1 MRLRLFEKSLILN
14 RETTHPGDRL
24 AKLPRR
30 KNSNPAWKWVVSIA
44 VASLMSSTVVNQAA
58 AQVYEYGSSG
68 STVQR
73 IQKFLGVNPTGTYD
87 FATQAAVA
95 SFQRQRGLSVD
106 GRVGPETLAAMGLT
120 DLMERP
126 VNYERPVAFDGTAQ
140 PGMVVTQSGIGL
152 NIRRGP
158 GLNYPIVG
166 GAEDGALVELG
177 TQRVL
182 ADNYRWAD
190 IRSGGWVA
198 TEYVASGTTSNV
210 SYYDSGNCSTYCG
223 MGGTTATVNYTDQG
237 NVNLNGVPNTTDFN
251 FGGYRSG
258 PYVVVVPGSGSALL
272 GQVRRIAWGAFPD
285 KARQGAFINAGS
297 FNDVDRA
304 DALSSQLR
312 AIGLDARVA
321 YRPR

>member
-1 MRLRLFEKSLILN
+1 MRFGLFEKSLISP
-14 RETTHPGDRL
+14 RETTPPSDRL
-24 AKLPRR
+24 ATLPRR
-30 KNSNPAWKWVVSIA
+30 KNVNPAWKWVVSIA
-44 VASLMSSTVVNQAA
+44 VASLMSSTVVDQAA
-58 AQVYEYGSSG
+58 AQVYDYGSSG
-68 STVQR
+68 FTVQR
-73 IQKFLGVNPTGTYD
+73 IQKFLGLNPTGTYD
-87 FATQAAVA
+87 VATQAAVV

-120 DLMERP
+120 DAIERP
-126 VNYERPVAFDGTAQ
+126 VNYERPVAFDSTAQ

-158 GLNYPIVG
+158 GLNYPIIG

-210 SYYDSGNCSTYCG
+210 SYYDNGNCSTYCG

-237 NVNLNGVPNTTDFN
+237 NINLNGVPNTTDFN
-251 FGGYRSG
+251 FGGYRPG
-258 PYVVVVPGSGSALL
+258 PYVVVVPGSSSALL
-272 GQVRRIAWGAFPD
+272 GQVRRVAWGAFPD

-297 FNDVDRA
+297 FNDIDRA